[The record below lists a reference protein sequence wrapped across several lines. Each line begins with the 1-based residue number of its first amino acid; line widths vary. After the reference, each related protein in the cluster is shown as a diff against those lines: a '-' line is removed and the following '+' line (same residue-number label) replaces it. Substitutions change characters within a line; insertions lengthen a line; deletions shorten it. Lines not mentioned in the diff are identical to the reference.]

1 MRAATFQSGRFRF
14 GFLRFD
20 LFRFN
25 HWSLIWRDFW
35 RKLAPECGRADCV
48 HRRSFWRRMR
58 ASRQRVLVQGSRYC
72 REGCLHR
79 ALGEAFERLRAASP
93 RASAPHRV
101 PLGLLLLARRQLT
114 EQQLRAALEA
124 QHTAGRGRIGE
135 WLQALGFA
143 SEQQVTSALAR
154 QWGCPVWHAASVTAG
169 TRTPQIPAALLESF
183 VMMPVDYVAATR
195 TLHVA
200 FGEGI
205 DYSVLYAIGQMAD
218 CRTEPCMAAASKVRG
233 HLESLSG
240 PRAENEMVF
249 DRLTDDAECAR
260 IIASY
265 STGAGAYEVRIAACG
280 PYVWVR
286 LLPLSRIP
294 LDLLFRTPRRLSV
307 LPPAPAPLALPGP
320 SIAV

>member
-1 MRAATFQSGRFRF
+1 MGAAVSQFGRS
-14 GFLRFD
+14 RFD
-20 LFRFN
+20 FFRLDRL
-25 HWSLIWRDFW
+25 SLAWRGLW

-48 HRRSFWRRMR
+48 HTRSLWRRMR
-58 ASRQRVLVQGSRYC
+58 VSRQRILIQGSRYC

-93 RASAPHRV
+93 RASAPHRI
-101 PLGLLLLARRQLT
+101 PLGLLLLSGRHLT

-154 QWGCPVWHAASVTAG
+154 QWGCPVWHAASVMAG
-169 TRTPQIPAALLESF
+169 NCTPQIPAALLESF

-195 TLHVA
+195 TLHMA

-218 CRTEPCMAAASKVRG
+218 CRTEPCMAAASAVRQ
-233 HLESLSG
+233 HLEAQSG
-240 PRAENEMVF
+240 PRAENEVVF
-249 DRLTDDAECAR
+249 DRLADDAECSR

-265 STGAGAYEVRIAACG
+265 AIGVTASEVRIAACG
-280 PYVWVR
+280 PYFWVR
-286 LLPLSRIP
+286 LLPFSRIP
-294 LDLLFRTPRRLSV
+294 LDLLFRTPRWLPV
-307 LPPAPAPLALPGP
+307 LPPVPIPLARRVP
-320 SIAV
+320 SVAVVV